1 MSKTLEEAFTRFEAP
16 AELGPIMRSA
26 VVSRFLFDRE
36 KKIIHAFVSLPD
48 IAERDKLRRLENGI
62 AVVYELSEM
71 RIFPQ
76 YPKEKFSIKC
86 LSGIIDEVSEVN
98 AVARGFFENAETKI
112 DGNTVTIVVPY
123 GSEGVGFINHTE
135 AAKQIKEAI
144 FREFSLDFNIK
155 VQEGDVPE
163 DKYDT
168 FFAGEMKR
176 IEEENVAAAALRIPV
191 RNSIYN
197 AAEPE
202 FSAAGTR
209 IHTGFCTF
217 DTAEKELIFGEDCD
231 VTPERSFFD
240 LKPSKKT
247 TAYAGVFV
255 GAAEEKSFGKNRR
268 VSVKLT
274 LTDYYSSVTIKAVVP
289 SSKSGALTGI
299 KSGTPALVCGKC
311 KFDEFENEIILEPE
325 TVYGIKQIPRTD
337 DAEEKRVEL
346 HLHTTMSAM
355 DGFIEPKEVVKLAK
369 QFGHKAIAITDH
381 GNVQAFPMVLDELKG
396 TDLKIIYGMEGYFV
410 DDTARAVFG
419 ASKLDSGEKSAKV
432 SVTEVDLDSE
442 FCVFDI
448 ETTGLSPFNC
458 HIIEIGAVNIKN
470 GVVTDR
476 FDTFVDPGGH
486 IPDNITA
493 LTGIDDGMVCGAPS
507 AKDAVTEFLRFA
519 AGKILVA
526 HNASFDI
533 SFIRKACDD
542 YGIEFN
548 KAYLDTLSIS
558 RFINPE
564 LKNHKLD
571 TLVDFYQL
579 GDFQHHRACDDAEV
593 TGLIFSKM
601 AEKLRTEGIKDVGGM
616 ETAMRERSD
625 PLKLHTYHQ
634 VILVRN
640 LTGLKNLYKLVSRGY
655 INYFSKHPRIP
666 KTLLSVM
673 REGLLIGS
681 ACQAGEL
688 FSAMLEN
695 RPHDELVEIANFYDY
710 LEIQP
715 VANNRF
721 LVERGTLRDDEAI
734 RDFNRRIVALGE
746 ETGKPVVATCDAHYL
761 NEYDDIYRR
770 IILAGMKMQDGEGEG
785 KLYVR
790 TTEEML
796 EEFSYLGS
804 EKAYEVVVTNTNK
817 IADMIEVIRPYPDG
831 TFPPD
836 IPGSAENL
844 QKLCMDTAVSMYGDP
859 LPGVV
864 ADRLKIEL
872 DSIIKHGFAVLYI
885 IAHKLVKF
893 SEDHGYLV
901 GSRGSVG
908 SSFAATMAG
917 ITEVNPL
924 PPHYYC
930 KKCRFSEFITDG
942 SVGSGF
948 DLPDK
953 KCPKCG
959 EPLSKDGHD
968 IPFQTFLGFD
978 GDKSPDIDL
987 NFSGEVQALAHKY
1000 TEELFGKDNVF
1011 RAGTIQTLQSNTAFG
1026 FVKKYVESKGMALT
1040 NSEINRLVNGCI
1052 GAKRSTGQ
1060 HPGGIVV
1067 VPRQYEVYDFT
1078 PVQYPADDVNSGVIT
1093 THFAFSFLHDTL
1105 LKLDMLGHDVPTKY
1119 KFLEEYSGIP
1129 VTDVPL
1135 DDPNIYKLFKSPAPL
1150 GVTEEQIN
1158 CQTGTLGLP
1167 EMGTSNTRRV
1177 LIETQPKNFADLVQ
1191 VSGLTHGTDVWSGNA
1206 QDLIKN
1212 GVCDISQVVGT
1223 RDSIMLYLIGK
1234 GLDRKMAFGIMEKVR
1249 KGKGVSPEYE
1259 EAMLAHDVPEWYIES
1274 CKKIKYMFPKAHAA
1288 AYVISA
1294 LRLGWYKIYRP
1305 LAFYAAYFSAAPDG
1319 LDGEIVVE
1327 GIEKT
1332 LRTVREIE
1340 EKGRDATQRENETYK
1355 ALSLAAEMMARGIR
1369 FLPVDLYKS
1378 DAKLFLPENDAIRLP
1393 FSSLSNLGTAAAAS
1407 ICEER
1412 KNGKFYSVLELS
1424 ERTGITKAVVEV
1436 LRKNGII
1443 ADLPETDQISLFSF

>member
-1 MSKTLEEAFTRFEAP
+1 MSKTLEEAFARFEPP
-16 AELGPIMRSA
+16 AELGSFMRTA
-26 VVSRFLFDRE
+26 VVTKLLCDRE
-36 KKIIHAFVSLPD
+36 KRIVHAYVSLPEIVD
-48 IAERDKLRRLENGI
+48 REKIGKIETGVRDAYELNEMKLFPEYPPELFDKNALRGIIAELNEI
-62 AVVYELSEM
+62 
-71 RIFPQ
+71 
-76 YPKEKFSIKC
+76 
-86 LSGIIDEVSEVN
+86 N
-98 AVARGFFENAETKI
+98 AVSRGFLTDAKIMI
-112 DGNTVTIVVPY
+112 DGDTVTFRIPF
-123 GSEGVGFINHTE
+123 GSEGKGLVNKTGV
-135 AAKQIKEAI
+135 AKLIQDAIK
-144 FREFSLDFNIK
+144 REFSLDFEVNI
-155 VQEGDVPE
+155 ETGDVPE
-163 DKYDT
+163 DGYEKFY
-168 FFAGEMKR
+168 AGEMKR
-176 IEEENVAAAALRIPV
+176 IEEEAAAAAAAVRPV
-191 RNSIYN
+191 RRSIFS
-197 AAEPE
+197 ADKEPE
-202 FSAAGTR
+202 FSVSGDRVRA
-209 IHTGFCTF
+209 GFCVF
-217 DTAEKELIFGEDCD
+217 DTGKKELIYGADNG
-231 VTPERSFFD
+231 TQPASSISQMQI
-240 LKPSKKT
+240 SKKT
-247 TAYAGVFV
+247 VALVGVTV
-255 GAAEEKSFGKNRR
+255 GEAEVKAFGKSRR
-268 VSVKLT
+268 ASLKLT
-274 LTDYYSSVTIKAVVP
+274 FTDYFASVTLKAVVP
-289 SSKSGALTGI
+289 TSKADALSGI
-299 KSGTPALVCGKC
+299 KSGTPLLVCGKC
-311 KFDEFENEIILEPE
+311 RFDEFENEEILEPE
-325 TVYGIKQIPRTD
+325 TVYKIKRIMRSD
-337 DAEEKRVEL
+337 DAETKRVEL

-355 DGFIEPKEVVKLAK
+355 DGYIEPNDVVGLAK
-369 QFGHKAIAITDH
+369 QLGHKAIAITDH
-381 GNVQAFPMVLDELKG
+381 GNVQAFPMVLDALNG
-396 TDLKIIYGMEGYFV
+396 DDVKIIYGMEGYFV

-419 ASKLDSGEKSAKV
+419 SNKLDANEKSAKV
-432 SVTEVDLDSE
+432 NVTDVDLDAE

-458 HIIEIGAVNIKN
+458 HIIEIGAVNIRN
-470 GVVTDR
+470 GEVKER
-476 FDTFVDPGGH
+476 FDTFVDPCGH

-493 LTGIDDGMVCGAPS
+493 LTGIDDSMVEGAPK
-507 AKDAVTEFLRFA
+507 AKEAVTEFLRFA

-542 YGIEFN
+542 NGIEFN

-558 RFINPE
+558 RFLNPE

-571 TLVDFYQL
+571 TLVDFYML

-601 AEKLRTEGIKDVGGM
+601 ADKLRTEGIKDIGGM
-616 ETAMRERSD
+616 DAAMRERSD
-625 PLKLHTYHQ
+625 PLKLRTYHQ

-695 RPHDELVEIANFYDY
+695 RPHDELVEIADFYDY

-715 VANNRF
+715 VSNNHF
-721 LVERGTLRDDEAI
+721 LVERGTLRDDDAI

-746 ETGKPVVATCDAHYL
+746 ELGKPVVATCDAHYI

-770 IILAGMKMQDGEGEG
+770 IILAGMKMPDGEGAG
-785 KLYVR
+785 RLYVR

-796 EEFSYLGS
+796 REFSYLGE
-804 EKAYEVVVTNTNK
+804 EKAFEVVVTNTNK
-817 IADMIEVIRPYPDG
+817 IADMIEVIRPYPKG
-831 TFPPD
+831 TYPPD

-859 LPGVV
+859 LPDIV
-864 ADRLKIEL
+864 AERLKVEL

-930 KKCRFSEFITDG
+930 KKCHYSEFITDG

-953 KCPKCG
+953 LCPECG
-959 EPLSKDGHD
+959 EKLSKDGHD

-1026 FVKKYVESKGMALT
+1026 FVNKYTEGKGISLT
-1040 NSEINRLVNGCI
+1040 RAEVNRLVGGCI

-1060 HPGGIVV
+1060 HPGGIIV

-1135 DDPNIYKLFKSPAPL
+1135 DDPNIYKLFRSPEPL

-1158 CQTGTLGLP
+1158 CQTGTLGIP
-1167 EMGTSNTRRV
+1167 EMGTANTRKV
-1177 LIETQPKNFADLVQ
+1177 LIETKPKNFSDLLQ
-1191 VSGLTHGTDVWSGNA
+1191 VSGLTHGTNVWSGNA

-1212 GVCDISQVVGT
+1212 GICDISQVVGT
-1223 RDSIMLYLIGK
+1223 RDSIMLYLINR
-1234 GLDRKMAFGIMEKVR
+1234 GLDKKMAFSIMEKVR
-1249 KGKGVSPEYE
+1249 KGKGVSPEF
-1259 EAMLAHDVPEWYIES
+1259 EAAMKEHDVPEWYIES
-1274 CKKIKYMFPKAHAA
+1274 CKKIAYMFPKAHAA

-1294 LRLGWYKIYRP
+1294 LRLGWYKIYHP

-1340 EKGRDATQRENETYK
+1340 ENGKDATQREKETAR
-1355 ALSLAAEMMARGIR
+1355 ALGLAAEMMARGIK
-1369 FLPVDLYKS
+1369 FLPVDLYRS
-1378 DAKLFLPENDAIRLP
+1378 DAKLFLPENGAVRLP
-1393 FSSLSNLGTAAAAS
+1393 FSSLANLGAAAAAS

-1412 KNGKFYSVLELS
+1412 KNGKFYSVAELS
-1424 ERTGITKAVVEV
+1424 ERTGITKAIVEV

-1443 ADLPETDQISLFSF
+1443 DGLPETDQISLFS